1 MSSHVFASHD
11 TLAHRAMS
19 TGSETKNSDSMT
31 PNKIDASHGLSLVV
45 HDDKEAAI
53 IAFIIEAEFSVKAVM
68 FDMIVKPVVV
78 LTNVVSQRL
87 SALSIVYPKYWR

>member
-1 MSSHVFASHD
+1 M
-11 TLAHRAMS
+11 
-19 TGSETKNSDSMT
+19 E
-31 PNKIDASHGLSLVV
+31 ASHGLSLVV

-53 IAFIIEAEFSVKAVM
+53 IVFIIEAALNVKAVT
-68 FDMIVKPVVV
+68 FDMIVEPVVV

>member
-1 MSSHVFASHD
+1 
-11 TLAHRAMS
+11 
-19 TGSETKNSDSMT
+19 MT

-53 IAFIIEAEFSVKAVM
+53 IVFIIEAAFSVKAVT
-68 FDMIVKPVVV
+68 FDMIVEPVVV

-87 SALSIVYPKYWR
+87 SALSMAYPKYWK

>member
-19 TGSETKNSDSMT
+19 TGSETKNSDSST
-31 PNKIDASHGLSLVV
+31 PNKMEASHGLSLVV

-53 IAFIIEAEFSVKAVM
+53 IVFIIEAALNVKAVT
-68 FDMIVKPVVV
+68 FDMIVEPVVV

-87 SALSIVYPKYWR
+87 SALSMIYPKY